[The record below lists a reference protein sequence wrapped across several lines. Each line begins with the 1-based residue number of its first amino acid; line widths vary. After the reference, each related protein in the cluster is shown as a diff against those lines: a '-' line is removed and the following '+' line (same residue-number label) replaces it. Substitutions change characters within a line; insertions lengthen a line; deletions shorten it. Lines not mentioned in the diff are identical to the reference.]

1 MYKIK
6 KIMGDIVDFTK
17 LKKCLDNMLTEY
29 HTPGVDC
36 MVYKDH
42 QIVYRYYT
50 GLRDLESNIPMDG
63 NELYHIYSMTKMLTC
78 VSALQLL
85 EQGKYTLDDHLS
97 TYMPEFSE
105 MKISPEDFDADSAAR
120 IAAGTTVGE
129 KAAVRHSGYA
139 QNPIR
144 IVDLFTMGA
153 GLDYALKAPGIVK
166 ALESGK
172 TSTRDLVGAMSETV
186 LGFEPGTRF
195 RYSLCYD
202 VLGALVEIWSG
213 ETLGDYMQKH
223 IFAPL
228 GMQETFFDLPEN
240 PEQLLRMAARY
251 KYNPQGYPERM
262 ALGCAYNLSADYQSG
277 GAGLT
282 SSTADYALFLDAM
295 ACGGVGKS
303 GARILKPE
311 TVAMMKTNHLSGRA
325 AEDFNKMRPGYGYG
339 LGVRT
344 HLHPEISGQ
353 PSPVGEFGWDGA
365 AGAFAMVDTDNKLS
379 LTYFQHV
386 SGWDKVIQ
394 SDLREALYAGL

>member
-1 MYKIK
+1 M
-6 KIMGDIVDFTK
+6 DFAE
-17 LKKCLDNMLTEY
+17 LRKCLDNMLTEY

-36 MVYKDH
+36 IVYKDH
-42 QIVYRYYT
+42 QMVFRYYT
-50 GLRDLESNIPMDG
+50 GLRDLENNISMDG

-85 EQGKYTLDDHLS
+85 EQGKYALTDHLS
-97 TYMPEFSE
+97 TYMPEFSK

-120 IAAGTTVGE
+120 IAAGATVGE
-129 KAAVRHSGYA
+129 KAASRHSGYA

-166 ALESGK
+166 ALEDGK
-172 TSTRDLVGAMSETV
+172 TSTRALVGAMSETV

-195 RYSLCYD
+195 RYSLCHD

-213 ETLGDYMQKH
+213 EKLGDYMQKH

-228 GMQETFFDLPEN
+228 GMKETFFDLPKD
-240 PEQLLRMAARY
+240 PMQLRKMAARY
-251 KYNPQGYPERM
+251 KYNPQGYPERVE
-262 ALGCAYNLSADYQSG
+262 LGCAYNLSADYQSG

-282 SSTADYALFLDAM
+282 SSTEDYALFLDAM

-311 TVAMMKTNHLSGRA
+311 TVSLMKTNRLTGRA
-325 AEDFNKMRPGYGYG
+325 AADFHKMRPGYGYG

-344 HLHPEISGQ
+344 HLNPEISGQ
-353 PSPVGEFGWDGA
+353 PSPVEEFGWDGA
-365 AGAFAMVDTDNKLS
+365 AGAFSMVDTDNQLS

-386 SGWDKVIQ
+386 SGWKIDIQ
-394 SDLREALYAGL
+394 SDLRKALYACL